1 MEVLARKISIRADT
15 HVSSLWAVPPDYQA
29 ARGTGLILAHGAGS
43 DMNSA
48 FLTFLHEAIAGHG
61 TLSVKFNFPY
71 KERGAKVPD
80 RTPLLEATWRALI
93 AAVRND
99 AELAPARLFLG
110 GKSMG
115 GRIASHVVAAG
126 EECAGLV
133 FLGYP
138 LHSSRRPER
147 LRADHLPAISC
158 PMLFIEGTRDALCDL
173 ALLREVL
180 IGLRTR
186 STLHVIEGGDH
197 SFRVPRRSGRSESD
211 VLREI
216 AEVVAYFLS
225 TNNQH
230 YIGS

>member
-1 MEVLARKISIRADT
+1 MHS
-15 HVSSLWAVPPDYQA
+15 P
-29 ARGTGLILAHGAGS
+29 
-43 DMNSA
+43 
-48 FLTFLHEAIAGHG
+48 FLSFHHEAIAARGV
-61 TLSVKFNFPY
+61 LSVKFNFPY

-80 RTPLLEATWRALI
+80 RAPLLEATWRALI

-99 AELAPARLFLG
+99 IELGPARLFLG

-115 GRIASHVVAAG
+115 GRIASQVVAAG

-138 LHSSRRPER
+138 LHPPKRPER

-158 PMLFIEGTRDALCDL
+158 PMLFIQGTRDTLCDL

-180 IGLRTR
+180 ARLQAP

-197 SFRVPRRSGRSESD
+197 SFRVLKRSGRRESD
-211 VLREI
+211 ILREI
-216 AEVVAYFLS
+216 AGIVARFLS
-225 TNNQH
+225 PSDQLTR
-230 YIGS
+230 